1 MRDDSTLA
9 YRLGMLNNHYDY
21 LTRQWDGDVDLYDS
35 FHDIHV
41 HENPHL
47 REMASTRGKI
57 DALEY
62 IRDDELPPGSDE
74 YDWLNTDRNDALL
87 RNVTEAAVDAITRT
101 ETQPIDGE
109 PPPLLV
115 YLRVQQ
121 GSPPHPCRATTP
133 HGLASHFVASRS
145 SFRPLRPR
153 VHFVHR
159 ATAPLASPLVT
170 SED

>member
-47 REMASTRGKI
+47 REMASSRGKI

-87 RNVTEAAVDAITRT
+87 RNVTEAAVDAITDRGGAGST
-101 ETQPIDGE
+101 WTD
-109 PPPLLV
+109 
-115 YLRVQQ
+115 YLRGWVYSLRFALDSQER
-121 GSPPHPCRATTP
+121 PWT
-133 HGLASHFVASRS
+133 SRCYREPGDAAE
-145 SFRPLRPR
+145 FL
-153 VHFVHR
+153 
-159 ATAPLASPLVT
+159 
-170 SED
+170 E